1 MLPKHP
7 RVIDLTHPMTPDM
20 PVYPGTEPPLFE
32 TGTTIAADGFAEK
45 KLTLFSH
52 TGTHL
57 DAPAHI
63 LEHAPDLDALDAAR
77 FVGPSRLLDLRELAD
92 PARISAADI
101 RPHLNA
107 LRGLSFALLRTGWE
121 RHWGQPSYFEGFPV
135 LDEEAAGLLA
145 DAGLSGV
152 GVDAVSVDAISE
164 PEVFPVHRI
173 FFGRSMVVVENLTN
187 LGALPD
193 GEFLFSA
200 LPLRIASGDGS
211 PVRAVALVEDV
222 QDPERPAS
230 F

>member
-1 MLPKHP
+1 MIPKRF

-63 LEHAPDLDALDAAR
+63 LEDAPDLDALDAAR
-77 FVGPSRLLDLRELAD
+77 FVGLARMLDLRNPQD
-92 PARISAADI
+92 PACIGADDI
-101 RPHLNA
+101 LPHLDA
-107 LRGLSFALLRTGWE
+107 LRGCAFALLRTGWE
-121 RHWGQPSYFEGFPV
+121 RHWGQADYFEGFPV
-135 LDEEAAGLLA
+135 LDENAAVMLA
-145 DAGLSGV
+145 GIGLSGI
-152 GVDAVSVDAISE
+152 GVDTVSVDAISE
-164 PEVFPVHRI
+164 PEVFPIHRI
-173 FFGRSMVVVENLTN
+173 FFGRGLIVVENLAN

-200 LPLRIASGDGS
+200 LPLRIAAGDGS
-211 PVRAVALVEDV
+211 PVRAVALVE
-222 QDPERPAS
+222 PENHS
-230 F
+230 GEL